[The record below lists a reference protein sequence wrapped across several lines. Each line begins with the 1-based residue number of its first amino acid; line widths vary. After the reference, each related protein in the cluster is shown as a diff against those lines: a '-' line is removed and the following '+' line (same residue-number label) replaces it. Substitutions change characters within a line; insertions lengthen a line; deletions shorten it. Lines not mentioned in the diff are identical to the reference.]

1 MAFGKSQKDPF
12 STAVGHLIERATVG
26 ALPAEEWGQ
35 FMHICDIINTTDEG
49 PKDAVKA
56 LKKRISKNCNHKE
69 IRFTLSLLDMCVKNC
84 GPSFQS
90 LVVKKDFCKDK
101 LVKLLHPRYNLP
113 ADTQDT
119 ILAFIRTWAYGF
131 QGTVDVSE
139 VKEVYLE
146 LLKKGVQFPSSDA
159 NPGTHKRAS
168 SWPSEKPPPPSAVS
182 VKSTPVPRPSAPTIT
197 LTSEQ
202 IGKLYSE
209 LDMAKMNA
217 KVMSAILTENV
228 PGSENLD
235 DMELLQKLY
244 KICRVMQER
253 IVELLV
259 AVENEDVIAELIQ
272 ANEDLNNV
280 LLGHESVFSSEDQS
294 ILQRW
299 VMLIHPPEIPVRF
312 SRNRVRFLENQRIQ
326 REQAEIYSKQPSAP
340 SCDLL
345 DVNSSSSI
353 PVSALGGTG
362 PETPQFSELN
372 CRSTSAADPSIHH
385 PLLYPQLDLLALANA
400 QQPSF
405 ATGAQSTSQS
415 IPEGHIYNNLATLL
429 NPVPLQTVNLQT
441 VNASSLNEIT
451 PGASPADVSKSSSQT
466 PHYYEIMEFDPLAP
480 SYSTEAIYEEIDDY
494 ISKSEVKKHTDC

>member
-12 STAVGHLIERATVG
+12 GTAVGYLIERATVG
-26 ALPAEEWGQ
+26 VLPAEEWGQ

-69 IRFTLSLLDMCVKNC
+69 IRFTLSLLDMCMKNC

-90 LVVKKDFCKDK
+90 LVVKKDFCKNK
-101 LVKLLHPRYNLP
+101 LVKLLQPRYNLP
-113 ADTQDT
+113 ADTQDK

-159 NPGTHKRAS
+159 NPETHKQRAS
-168 SWPSEKPPPPSAVS
+168 SWPSEKAPPPFAAS
-182 VKSTPVPRPSAPTIT
+182 VKSTPVPRPPAPTIT
-197 LTSEQ
+197 LTPE
-202 IGKLYSE
+202 
-209 LDMAKMNA
+209 
-217 KVMSAILTENV
+217 
-228 PGSENLD
+228 
-235 DMELLQKLY
+235 QKLY

-259 AVENEDVIAELIQ
+259 AVQNEDVIAELIQ
-272 ANEDLNNV
+272 VNEDLNNV
-280 LLGHESVFSSEDQS
+280 LLGHE
-294 ILQRW
+294 
-299 VMLIHPPEIPVRF
+299 RF

-353 PVSALGGTG
+353 PVPALGGTG
-362 PETPQFSELN
+362 TETPQFSELN

-385 PLLYPQLDLLALANA
+385 PLLYPQLDLLAIANA

-405 ATGAQSTSQS
+405 ATEAQSKSQS
-415 IPEGHIYNNLATLL
+415 IPDGHLYTNLATVL
-429 NPVPLQTVNLQT
+429 NPVSLQTVNLQP
-441 VNASSLNEIT
+441 VNASSLNETT

>member
-12 STAVGHLIERATVG
+12 STAVGHLIERATIG

-56 LKKRISKNCNHKE
+56 LKKRISKNLNHKE
-69 IRFTLSLLDMCVKNC
+69 IRFTLSLLDMCMKNC

-113 ADTQDT
+113 ADTQDI

-159 NPGTHKRAS
+159 NPGTQK
-168 SWPSEKPPPPSAVS
+168 
-182 VKSTPVPRPSAPTIT
+182 
-197 LTSEQ
+197 
-202 IGKLYSE
+202 
-209 LDMAKMNA
+209 
-217 KVMSAILTENV
+217 
-228 PGSENLD
+228 
-235 DMELLQKLY
+235 KLY

-259 AVENEDVIAELIQ
+259 AVQNEDVIAELTRV
-272 ANEDLNNV
+272 NEDLNNV
-280 LLGHESVFSSEDQS
+280 LLGHE
-294 ILQRW
+294 
-299 VMLIHPPEIPVRF
+299 RF
-312 SRNRVRFLENQRIQ
+312 SRNRVRFLENQRLQ
-326 REQAEIYSKQPSAP
+326 CEQAEIYSKQPSAP

-345 DVNSSSSI
+345 VVNSSSSI

-372 CRSTSAADPSIHH
+372 CRSTGAADPSIHR
-385 PLLYPQLDLLALANA
+385 PLLYPQLDLLAITNV

-405 ATGAQSTSQS
+405 ATETQNTRQS
-415 IPEGHIYNNLATLL
+415 IPDGHIYSNLATLL

-441 VNASSLNEIT
+441 VNASSLNETT
-451 PGASPADVSKSSSQT
+451 PGASPADKSKSSLQA
-466 PHYYEIMEFDPLAP
+466 PHYYEIMEFDPLARD
-480 SYSTEAIYEEIDDY
+480 YSTEAVYEEIDDY
-494 ISKSEVKKHTDC
+494 ISKPEVKKHTDC

>member
-12 STAVGHLIERATVG
+12 STAVGHLIERATIG

-56 LKKRISKNCNHKE
+56 LKKRISKNLNHKE
-69 IRFTLSLLDMCVKNC
+69 IRFTLSLLDMCMKNC

-113 ADTQDT
+113 ADTQDI

-159 NPGTHKRAS
+159 NPGTQK
-168 SWPSEKPPPPSAVS
+168 
-182 VKSTPVPRPSAPTIT
+182 
-197 LTSEQ
+197 

-259 AVENEDVIAELIQ
+259 AVQNEDVIAELTRV
-272 ANEDLNNV
+272 NEDLNNV
-280 LLGHESVFSSEDQS
+280 LLGHE
-294 ILQRW
+294 
-299 VMLIHPPEIPVRF
+299 RF
-312 SRNRVRFLENQRIQ
+312 SRNRVRFLENQRLQ
-326 REQAEIYSKQPSAP
+326 CEQAEIYSKQPSAP

-345 DVNSSSSI
+345 VVNSSSSI

-372 CRSTSAADPSIHH
+372 CRSTGAADPSIHR
-385 PLLYPQLDLLALANA
+385 PLLYPQLDLLAITNV

-405 ATGAQSTSQS
+405 ATETQNTRQS
-415 IPEGHIYNNLATLL
+415 IPDGHIYSNLATLL

-441 VNASSLNEIT
+441 VNASSLNETT
-451 PGASPADVSKSSSQT
+451 PGASPADKSKSSLQA
-466 PHYYEIMEFDPLAP
+466 PHYYEIMEFDPLARD
-480 SYSTEAIYEEIDDY
+480 YSTEAVYEEIDDY
-494 ISKSEVKKHTDC
+494 ISKPEVKKHTDC

>member
-1 MAFGKSQKDPF
+1 
-12 STAVGHLIERATVG
+12 
-26 ALPAEEWGQ
+26 
-35 FMHICDIINTTDEG
+35 
-49 PKDAVKA
+49 
-56 LKKRISKNCNHKE
+56 
-69 IRFTLSLLDMCVKNC
+69 MCMKNC

-113 ADTQDT
+113 ADTQDI

-159 NPGTHKRAS
+159 NPGAQKQQAS
-168 SWPSEKPPPPSAVS
+168 SWPSEKPPPSSAAS

-197 LTSEQ
+197 LTPEQ

-209 LDMAKMNA
+209 LDMAKMNT

-259 AVENEDVIAELIQ
+259 AVQNEDVIAELIRV
-272 ANEDLNNV
+272 NEDLNNV
-280 LLGHESVFSSEDQS
+280 LLGHE
-294 ILQRW
+294 
-299 VMLIHPPEIPVRF
+299 RF
-312 SRNRVRFLENQRIQ
+312 SRNRVRFLENQRLQ
-326 REQAEIYSKQPSAP
+326 CEQAEIYSKQPSAP

-345 DVNSSSSI
+345 VFNSSSSI

-362 PETPQFSELN
+362 SETPQFSELN
-372 CRSTSAADPSIHH
+372 CRSPSAADPSIHR
-385 PLLYPQLDLLALANA
+385 PLLYPQLDLFAIANT
-400 QQPSF
+400 QQPSL
-405 ATGAQSTSQS
+405 ATEAQSTSQS
-415 IPEGHIYNNLATLL
+415 ICDGHTYSNLATLL

-441 VNASSLNEIT
+441 VNASSLNETT
-451 PGASPADVSKSSSQT
+451 PGASPADESKSSSRA

-480 SYSTEAIYEEIDDY
+480 DYSTEAIYEEIDDY
-494 ISKSEVKKHTDC
+494 ISKPEVKKHTGC

>member
-159 NPGTHKRAS
+159 NPGTHKQRAS

-209 LDMAKMNA
+209 LDMAKMNT

-280 LLGHESVFSSEDQS
+280 LLGHE
-294 ILQRW
+294 
-299 VMLIHPPEIPVRF
+299 RF

-326 REQAEIYSKQPSAP
+326 CEQAEIYSKQPSAP

-429 NPVPLQTVNLQT
+429 NPVPLQTVNLHT
-441 VNASSLNEIT
+441 VNASSLNETT

>member
-12 STAVGHLIERATVG
+12 STAVGHLIERATIG

-56 LKKRISKNCNHKE
+56 LKKRISKNLNHKE
-69 IRFTLSLLDMCVKNC
+69 IRFTLSLLDMCMKNC

-113 ADTQDT
+113 ADTQDI

-159 NPGTHKRAS
+159 NPGTQKQRVS
-168 SWPSEKPPPPSAVS
+168 SWPSEKPPPPSAAS
-182 VKSTPVPRPSAPTIT
+182 VKSIPVPRPPALTIT
-197 LTSEQ
+197 LTPEQ

-259 AVENEDVIAELIQ
+259 AVQNEDVIAELTRV
-272 ANEDLNNV
+272 NEDLNNV
-280 LLGHESVFSSEDQS
+280 LLGHE
-294 ILQRW
+294 
-299 VMLIHPPEIPVRF
+299 RF
-312 SRNRVRFLENQRIQ
+312 SRNRVRFLENQRLQ
-326 REQAEIYSKQPSAP
+326 CEQAEIYSKQPSAP

-345 DVNSSSSI
+345 VVNSSSSI

-372 CRSTSAADPSIHH
+372 K
-385 PLLYPQLDLLALANA
+385 
-400 QQPSF
+400 
-405 ATGAQSTSQS
+405 
-415 IPEGHIYNNLATLL
+415 
-429 NPVPLQTVNLQT
+429 
-441 VNASSLNEIT
+441 
-451 PGASPADVSKSSSQT
+451 SKSSLQA
-466 PHYYEIMEFDPLAP
+466 PHYYEIMEFDPLARD
-480 SYSTEAIYEEIDDY
+480 YSTEAVYEEIDDY
-494 ISKSEVKKHTDC
+494 ISKPEVKKHTDC

>member
-12 STAVGHLIERATVG
+12 STAVGHLIERATIG

-56 LKKRISKNCNHKE
+56 LKKRISKNLNHKE
-69 IRFTLSLLDMCVKNC
+69 IRFTLSLLDMCMKNC

-113 ADTQDT
+113 ADTQDI
-119 ILAFIRTWAYGF
+119 ILAFIR
-131 QGTVDVSE
+131 QRV
-139 VKEVYLE
+139 
-146 LLKKGVQFPSSDA
+146 
-159 NPGTHKRAS
+159 S
-168 SWPSEKPPPPSAVS
+168 SWPSEKPPPPSAAS
-182 VKSTPVPRPSAPTIT
+182 VKSIPVPRPPALTIT
-197 LTSEQ
+197 LTPEQ

-259 AVENEDVIAELIQ
+259 AVQNEDVIAELTRV
-272 ANEDLNNV
+272 NEDLNNV
-280 LLGHESVFSSEDQS
+280 LLGHE
-294 ILQRW
+294 
-299 VMLIHPPEIPVRF
+299 RF
-312 SRNRVRFLENQRIQ
+312 SRNRVRFLENQRLQ
-326 REQAEIYSKQPSAP
+326 CEQAEIYSKQPSAP

-345 DVNSSSSI
+345 VVNSSSSI

-372 CRSTSAADPSIHH
+372 CRSTGAADPSIHR
-385 PLLYPQLDLLALANA
+385 PLLYPQLDLLAITNV

-405 ATGAQSTSQS
+405 ATETQNTRQS
-415 IPEGHIYNNLATLL
+415 IPDGHIYSNLATLL

-441 VNASSLNEIT
+441 VNASSLNETT
-451 PGASPADVSKSSSQT
+451 PGASPADKSKSSLQA
-466 PHYYEIMEFDPLAP
+466 PHYYEIMEFDPLARD
-480 SYSTEAIYEEIDDY
+480 YSTEAVYEEIDDY
-494 ISKSEVKKHTDC
+494 ISKPEVKKHTDC

>member
-12 STAVGHLIERATVG
+12 STAVGHLIERATIG

-69 IRFTLSLLDMCVKNC
+69 IRFTLSLLDMCMKNC

-113 ADTQDT
+113 ADTQDI

-159 NPGTHKRAS
+159 NPGTQKRAS
-168 SWPSEKPPPPSAVS
+168 SWPSEKPPPPSATS
-182 VKSTPVPRPSAPTIT
+182 VKSIPVPRPPTLTIT
-197 LTSEQ
+197 LTPEQ

-259 AVENEDVIAELIQ
+259 AVQNEDVIAELTRV
-272 ANEDLNNV
+272 NEDLNDV
-280 LLGHESVFSSEDQS
+280 LLGHE
-294 ILQRW
+294 
-299 VMLIHPPEIPVRF
+299 RF
-312 SRNRVRFLENQRIQ
+312 SRNRVRFLENQRLQ
-326 REQAEIYSKQPSAP
+326 CEQAEIYSKQPSAP

-345 DVNSSSSI
+345 VVNSSSSI

-362 PETPQFSELN
+362 LETPQFSELN
-372 CRSTSAADPSIHH
+372 CRSTGAADPSIHR
-385 PLLYPQLDLLALANA
+385 PLLYPQLDLLAIANV

-405 ATGAQSTSQS
+405 ATETQNTRQS
-415 IPEGHIYNNLATLL
+415 IPDGHIYSNLATLL

-441 VNASSLNEIT
+441 VNASSLNETT
-451 PGASPADVSKSSSQT
+451 PGASPADKSKSSLQA
-466 PHYYEIMEFDPLAP
+466 PHYYEIMEFDPLARD
-480 SYSTEAIYEEIDDY
+480 YSTEAVYEEIDDY
-494 ISKSEVKKHTDC
+494 ISKPEVKKHTDC